1 TQVNG
6 GAVNKVEDAGSGPI
20 AGDSTLTHYNP
31 ETASGYRYGWSVG
44 VETFTRDYYH
54 EHTSAWLGIDFLA
67 ADPPSTAW
75 TGVEVLSAPHLL
87 DDGPYYFQDAGT
99 TDAYTFDTDTITASS
114 TFYVT
119 KKTAE
124 STWYGTTT
132 YHKESVIESR
142 DMYIFTHS
150 IEADR
155 PIDVQITGFTSG
167 SIDVEPDADI

>member
-1 TQVNG
+1 
-6 GAVNKVEDAGSGPI
+6 
-20 AGDSTLTHYNP
+20 
-31 ETASGYRYGWSVG
+31 
-44 VETFTRDYYH
+44 
-54 EHTSAWLGIDFLA
+54 
-67 ADPPSTAW
+67 
-75 TGVEVLSAPHLL
+75 
-87 DDGPYYFQDAGT
+87 YYFQDAGT

-142 DMYIFTHS
+142 EMHIFTHS

-155 PIDVQITGFTSG
+155 PIGVEFIGFTAG
-167 SIDVEPDADI
+167 AIDVDSNADIILRGQLLNPSGTTTLDADGDILQQGDEAVINSKRIVLTADNIGVDGEP